1 MYSYVHT
8 RKMDDQSNLLP
19 SVLLPGG
26 DLVDGRGFL
35 GQLASANH
43 IDRTPGS
50 GFPSSRDPRRGCKW
64 REQEPEA
71 AAEANPS
78 SPCFFLDVA
87 APRLLPRP
95 QGHSSRSSRPAQ
107 PPAAIVG
114 KRLQAPPRAAH
125 RCRPTTPAATPS
137 RRRHAPDPPH
147 HHAVACARDSAPR
160 IWLHAREGQGT
171 RENRGMGIPGGDGIG
186 RNQFGGGRDGGS
198 TVGCWR
204 SGRIGRKSGEGE
216 GDQGVGPS
224 GDGEGASILHV
235 PGAAP

>member
-1 MYSYVHT
+1 MT
-8 RKMDDQSNLLP
+8 NLISCRRCCCPEVTLSTAVAFSGSLP
-19 SVLLPGG
+19 APTTSTGRPGPASHHP
-26 DLVDGRGFL
+26 VTL
-35 GQLASANH
+35 G
-43 IDRTPGS
+43 
-50 GFPSSRDPRRGCKW
+50 
-64 REQEPEA
+64 
-71 AAEANPS
+71 
-78 SPCFFLDVA
+78 VA
-87 APRLLPRP
+87 ASGGSKSRRLLPRP